1 MHSLS
6 FNLKTKYYGH
16 VDKLIY
22 SSLLPLGLL
31 RNLGPASLD
40 LNSSS
45 PKTWIWCDK
54 TGWWQWNKSV
64 QTKHWHFKFVVQAKT
79 CSKNWILSKK
89 KKNHSLSSHFQNWES
104 WVSKNWIFLYSFSL
118 FASSAKEV
126 VVSDCD
132 IQYAENGLKKNFGK
146 KKIHSTKYDWLLRIS

>member
-45 PKTWIWCDK
+45 PKTWIWWDK

-89 KKNHSLSSHFQNWES
+89 KKIILSLVIFKIERVGFRKIEFFYIHSL
-104 WVSKNWIFLYSFSL
+104 FLLLLPKRSLSPIVTFSTQ
-118 FASSAKEV
+118 KT
-126 VVSDCD
+126 
-132 IQYAENGLKKNFGK
+132 G
-146 KKIHSTKYDWLLRIS
+146 